1 MYECSYGTLYM
12 CEEHGSNQPIN
23 QSINSSIN
31 QPINQSLTMEVH
43 MLLQMEIAH
52 LLARSEDDLP

>member
-1 MYECSYGTLYM
+1 MYECTNGTLYM
-12 CEEHGSNQPIN
+12 CEEHGS
-23 QSINSSIN
+23 N

-52 LLARSEDDLP
+52 LLARPEDDLP